1 MREVLKVKGF
11 IAFIWVAF
19 INAFVDL
26 GHKILIQNTLLKAYE
41 GSEQVILIAIVNAL
55 ILLPFI
61 MLFTPAGYISDRFSK
76 VKVMRWAARF
86 AVLLTLLIT
95 FSYYMGWFYA
105 AFGLTFVLALQSA
118 LYSPAKYGYIRDLL
132 GADNLSEGN
141 GWVQSVTMVAIL
153 SGIVIF
159 SLLFEAMLSGSGV
172 DLNNPSELLKTF
184 APLGGLLII
193 SSLVEVYFTQ
203 KLPIV
208 KTQDGKNKF
217 EWKAYLTAKLVTK
230 DIKSLFDNKPII
242 RAIFAIAGFWTISQ
256 VLLAVFPSYIETLT
270 GESNVFIIQAVM
282 ALAGIGIMAGSFISG
297 RMSSHYINLALVPVG
312 AVGVAICLFLLL
324 QVETLF
330 WAAPVF
336 FAFGLFGALMI
347 IPLNA
352 LIQFS
357 APKDQLGTIL
367 AGNNLVQNICMLTGL
382 ALTVLFAY
390 YRYDEK
396 WLLTALAIIG
406 LVGAAQT
413 VLTLPH
419 LFVRAVFA
427 GIIRRQYKLVVQ
439 GYENILDDQRDTT
452 KGMLLLGNHISW
464 IDWALVQLAFPRRIR
479 FVMERSYFEKWYLKW
494 FLNFMGCIPIS
505 SGSSKKSL
513 NLIREHLKNGQIVCL
528 FPEGAISYTGQ
539 LGEFKRGFEQAIQ
552 GTDAVIVPFYLRGLW
567 GSKFS
572 KSSSKLREVTSRGG
586 GRRDVIVSFGKPMS
600 ADSLASD
607 VKQKVFELSIETWT
621 SYTGGLQNLAYA
633 FVDTCKTRSSSW
645 AITDSTGIPISRK
658 KLLTGALLFRD
669 YISPTRGQN
678 IGLLVPT
685 TTAGAIT
692 NMAALMAGKTLVNL
706 NYSAP
711 IDSLL
716 SAVEQANI
724 STIVT
729 STQFVKKLEGRGLD
743 VEPLF
748 KDRQVLYLE
757 DIRDEISTAKR
768 ITTLLKVILMPKSMI
783 KSLYCARRKI
793 DDTAAILFSSGS
805 EGAPKG
811 VMLSHRNFMSNL
823 KQIADVLNMRDS
835 DVVMASLPLF
845 HAFGLT
851 VTCLMPLIEGVPVV
865 CHPDPTDAVGVGKA
879 VARYRATV
887 LCATATFLRLYSRN
901 RRLLPI
907 MFESLRLT
915 VAGAEKLPH
924 ATRELFENR
933 FHKTL
938 LEGYGCTETTPV
950 ASCNIPNHLDT
961 TYWTVQDGNRLG
973 TVGMALPGTTFR
985 IVDPDTMEALP
996 VGEAG
1001 LILIG
1006 GAQIMK
1012 GYLNAP
1018 EKTAEVIVELDG
1030 IRFYKTGDKGQLDE
1044 DGFLTIV
1051 DRYSRFAKLG
1061 GEMVSLAD
1069 LEQRVRD
1076 ALDIQETPLIATAL
1090 PDERKGEKLI
1100 LLLEGD
1106 YDQDDVRNK
1115 IMASSIP
1122 PLMRPAKIF
1131 VVETVP
1137 ILGSGK
1143 QDFAAARKMA
1153 KALIDDQDIK

>member
-1 MREVLKVKGF
+1 MREVLKVAGF

-26 GHKILIQNTLLKAYE
+26 GHKILIQNTLLKAFE
-41 GSEQVILIAIVNAL
+41 GSEQVILTAIVNAL
-55 ILLPFI
+55 ILIPFI
-61 MLFTPAGYISDRFSK
+61 LLFTPAGFISDRYSK
-76 VKVMRWAARF
+76 AKVMRWAARS
-86 AVLLTLLIT
+86 AVFLTLLIT
-95 FSYYMGWFYA
+95 FCYYQGWFYY
-105 AFGLTFVLALQSA
+105 AFALTFALALQSA

-132 GADNLSEGN
+132 GSDNLSEGN
-141 GWVQSVTMVAIL
+141 SWVQSVTMIAIL
-153 SGIVIF
+153 GGIVVF
-159 SLLFEAMLSGSGV
+159 SLLFEVMIGQDDI
-172 DLNNPSELLKTF
+172 DLTDTSALAKSY
-184 APLGGLLII
+184 APLGWLLVAGSVVEAILAQRLPDI
-193 SSLVEVYFTQ
+193 ASSTKAE
-203 KLPIV
+203 
-208 KTQDGKNKF
+208 KF
-217 EWKAYLTAKLVTK
+217 QWKAYFSTKLLRN
-230 DIKSLFDNKPII
+230 DMAAIYNNKPII
-242 RAIFAIAGFWTISQ
+242 RAIYGIAGFWTISQ
-256 VLLAVFPSYIETLT
+256 VLLAVYPSYIETLT
-270 GESNVFIIQAVM
+270 GEGNVFIIQGVM
-282 ALAGIGIMAGSFISG
+282 ALAGIGIMVGSVVAG
-297 RMSSHYINLALVPVG
+297 RMSRHYINLALVPVG
-312 AVGVAICLFLLL
+312 AVGVAVSLLL
-324 QVETLF
+324 LLWVTSLM

-336 FAFGLFGALMI
+336 FAVGLFGALMI

-352 LIQFS
+352 LVQFN
-357 APKDQLGTIL
+357 APKAELGTIL
-367 AGNNLVQNICMLTGL
+367 AGSNFVQNICMLLGL
-382 ALTVLFAY
+382 LLTVLFAY
-390 YRYDEK
+390 YNYEEK

-406 LVGAAQT
+406 
-413 VLTLPH
+413 VLLSIQAVRTLPH
-419 LFVRAVFA
+419 LFVRALFSGV
-427 GIIRRQYKLVVQ
+427 IRRKYNLVVQ

-452 KGMLLLGNHISW
+452 KGMLLLGNHISF

-494 FLNFMGCIPIS
+494 FLNFMGCIPVSS
-505 SGSSKKSL
+505 SGSKKSL
-513 NLIREHLKNGQIVCL
+513 QLIRKHLENGQIVCL

-567 GSKFS
+567 GSRFS
-572 KSSSKLREVTSRGG
+572 KSSSKLREVTSRGSMK
-586 GRRDVIVSFGKPMS
+586 RDVIVSFGSPLD
-600 ADSLASD
+600 ANTQASD
-607 VKQKVFELSIETWT
+607 VKQKIFELSIKSW
-621 SYTGGLQNLAYA
+621 SAYTDGLQNIGQA
-633 FVDTCKTRSSSW
+633 FVDTCKSSGSEW
-645 AITDSTGIPISRK
+645 AITDSTGVPVSRK
-658 KLLTGALLFRD
+658 RLLTGALLFRD
-669 YISPTRGQN
+669 YLKPTRGQN

-692 NMAALMAGKTLVNL
+692 NMAALLAGKTLVNL
-706 NYSAP
+706 NYTAP
-711 IDSLL
+711 IESLM
-716 SAVEQANI
+716 SAIEQADI
-724 STIVT
+724 RTIVT
-729 STQFVKKLEGRGLD
+729 STQFVVKLEARGLD

-748 KDRQVLYLE
+748 EGKEVLYLE
-757 DIRDEISTAKR
+757 DIRDDISPLKR
-768 ITTLLKVILMPKSMI
+768 ITTLLKVILMPKFMI
-783 KSLYCARRKI
+783 KSLYCANNKL
-793 DDTAAILFSSGS
+793 DNTAAILFSSGS

-823 KQIADVLNMRDS
+823 KQIADVLNMRD
-835 DVVMASLPLF
+835 DDTIMASLPLF

-851 VTCLMPLIEGVPVV
+851 VTCFLPLIEGVPVV

-879 VARYRATV
+879 VAKYKATV

-907 MFESLRLT
+907 MFDSLRLT

-950 ASCNIPNHLDT
+950 ASCNIPDSLDT
-961 TYWTVQDGNRLG
+961 QYWTVQQGNRLG
-973 TVGMALPGTTFR
+973 TVGLALPGTTFR
-985 IVDPDTMEALP
+985 IVDPDTMETLP

-1006 GAQIMK
+1006 GSQIMK
-1012 GYLNAP
+1012 GYLNEP
-1018 EKTAEVIVELDG
+1018 EKTEDVIVTLDG

-1076 ALDIQETPLIATAL
+1076 ALDIQETPIIATAL

-1100 LLLEGD
+1100 LLIEGE
-1106 YDQDDVRNK
+1106 YNVADVKTK
-1115 IMASSIP
+1115 ILKSSIP
-1122 PLMRPAKIF
+1122 PLMRPAHVF

-1143 QDFAAARKMA
+1143 QDFSAARKMA
-1153 KALIDDQDIK
+1153 KNLIEESK

>member
-1 MREVLKVKGF
+1 MREVLRVKGF

-41 GSEQVILIAIVNAL
+41 GSEQVVLTAIVNAL
-55 ILLPFI
+55 ILIPFI
-61 MLFTPAGYISDRFSK
+61 LLFTPAGYISDRFSK
-76 VKVMRWAARF
+76 AHVMRWSARF
-86 AVLLTLLIT
+86 AVLITLLIT
-95 FSYYMGWFYA
+95 FCYYQGWFYY
-105 AFGLTFVLALQSA
+105 AFALTFALALQSA
-118 LYSPAKYGYIRDLL
+118 LYSPAKFGYIRDLL
-132 GADNLSEGN
+132 GSDSLSEGN
-141 GWVQSVTMVAIL
+141 SWVQSVTMIAIL
-153 SGIVIF
+153 CGIVAF
-159 SLLFEAMLSGSGV
+159 SLLFEIMLDGIEI
-172 DLNNPSELLKTF
+172 DLSDPSALTKAF
-184 APLGGLLII
+184 APLGWLLVAGSI
-193 SSLVEVYFTQ
+193 VEAILAQRLPDVAADTATQ
-203 KLPIV
+203 KF
-208 KTQDGKNKF
+208 Q
-217 EWKAYLTAKLVTK
+217 WKEYITAKLVSR
-230 DIKSLFDNKPII
+230 DMKSIFANKPII
-242 RAIFAIAGFWTISQ
+242 RAIFGIAGFWTISQ
-256 VLLAVFPSYIETLT
+256 VLLAVYPSYIETLT
-270 GESNVFIIQAVM
+270 GETNVFIIQSVM
-282 ALAGIGIMAGSFISG
+282 ALAGIGIMAGSVVAG
-297 RMSSHYINLALVPVG
+297 RMSRHYINLALVPVG
-312 AVGVAICLFLLL
+312 AVGMALCLFALLAVDSL
-324 QVETLF
+324 A

-336 FAFGLFGALMI
+336 FGVGLFGSLMI

-352 LIQFS
+352 LVQFN
-357 APKDQLGTIL
+357 APKGQLGIVL
-367 AGNNLVQNICMLTGL
+367 AGSNLVQNICMLTGL
-382 ALTVLFAY
+382 LLTVLFAY
-390 YRYDEK
+390 YNFDEK
-396 WLLTALAIIG
+396 WLLTTLAF
-406 LVGAAQT
+406 VG
-413 VLTLPH
+413 VLGAVQAIRNLPH
-419 LFVRAVFA
+419 VFVRAIFS
-427 GIIRRQYKLVVQ
+427 GIIRRKYKLVVQ

-479 FVMERSYFEKWYLKW
+479 FVMERSFYDRWYLRW
-494 FLNFMGCIPIS
+494 FLKFMGCIPVS
-505 SGSSKKSL
+505 TGGSKKSL
-513 NLIREHLKNGQIVCL
+513 QLIRKHLENGQIVCL

-539 LGEFKRGFEQAIQ
+539 LGEFKRGFEQAIA

-572 KSSSKLREVTSRGG
+572 KSSSKLREVSSRGG
-586 GRRDVIVSFGKPMS
+586 VKRDVIVSFGSPLS
-600 ADSLASD
+600 ADSTASD
-607 VKQKVFELSIETWT
+607 VKQKIFELSIQSWT
-621 SYTGGLQNLAYA
+621 AYTDGLPNIAQA
-633 FVDTCKTRSSSW
+633 FVDTCKTKSNHW
-645 AITDSTGIPISRK
+645 AITDSTGVPINRK
-658 KLLTGALLFRD
+658 RLLTGALLFRD
-669 YISPTRGQN
+669 YLAPTPGQN

-711 IDSLL
+711 IESLV
-716 SAVEQANI
+716 SAIEQADI
-724 STIVT
+724 RTIIT
-729 STQFVKKLEGRGLD
+729 STQFVTKLKGKGLD
-743 VEPLF
+743 IEPLF
-748 KDRQVLYLE
+748 EGKEVLFLE
-757 DIRDEISTAKR
+757 DIRDEISTFQR
-768 ITTLLKVILMPKSMI
+768 ITTLLKVILLPKSVI
-783 KSLYCARRKI
+783 KRLYCAPKDI

-805 EGAPKG
+805 EGSPKG

-823 KQIADVLNMRDS
+823 KQIADVLNMRD
-835 DVVMASLPLF
+835 DDTIMASLPLF

-851 VTCLMPLIEGVPVV
+851 VTCLLPLIEGVPVV

-879 VARYRATV
+879 VAKYKATV

-907 MFESLRLT
+907 MFDSLRLT
-915 VAGAEKLPH
+915 VAGAEKLPQ
-924 ATRELFENR
+924 ATRDLFENR
-933 FHKTL
+933 FHKIL

-950 ASCNIPNHLDT
+950 ASCNIPDHLDT
-961 TYWTVQDGNRLG
+961 TYWTVQQGNRLG
-973 TVGMALPGTTFR
+973 TVGLALPGTVFR
-985 IVDPDTMEALP
+985 IVDPDTMETLQ

-1006 GAQIMK
+1006 GSQIMK

-1030 IRFYKTGDKGQLDE
+1030 IRFYKTGDKGQLDD

-1100 LLLEGD
+1100 LLIEGD
-1106 YDQDDVRNK
+1106 YKVADVKSK
-1115 IMASSIP
+1115 ILKSSIP
-1122 PLMRPAKIF
+1122 PLMRPAQVF

-1153 KALIDDQDIK
+1153 KELIEAG

>member
-1 MREVLKVKGF
+1 MREVLKVTGF

-41 GSEQVILIAIVNAL
+41 GSEQVILTAIINAL
-55 ILLPFI
+55 ILIPFI
-61 MLFTPAGYISDRFSK
+61 LLFTPAGFISDRYSK
-76 VKVMRWAARF
+76 AKVMRWAARF

-95 FSYYMGWFYA
+95 LCYYQGWFYY
-105 AFGLTFVLALQSA
+105 AFGLTFALALQSA

-132 GADNLSEGN
+132 GSDNLSEGN
-141 GWVQSVTMVAIL
+141 SWVQSVTMVAIL
-153 SGIVIF
+153 AGIVVF
-159 SLLFEAMLSGSGV
+159 SLLFEVMIGQHDIDLSDTAQLARSY
-172 DLNNPSELLKTF
+172 
-184 APLGGLLII
+184 APLGWF
-193 SSLVEVYFTQ
+193 LVLGSVVEAFLAQ
-203 KLPIV
+203 RLPDITNAS
-208 KTQDGKNKF
+208 KPEKF
-217 EWKAYLTAKLVTK
+217 QWKAYITTKLVRNDMK
-230 DIKSLFDNKPII
+230 AIYDNKPII
-242 RAIFAIAGFWTISQ
+242 RSIFGIAGFWTISQ
-256 VLLAVFPSYIETLT
+256 VLLAVYPSYIETLT
-270 GESNVFIIQAVM
+270 GESNVFIIQGVM
-282 ALAGIGIMAGSFISG
+282 ALAGIGIMAGSVIAG

-312 AVGVAICLFLLL
+312 AVGVAISLLL
-324 QVETLF
+324 LLWVTSLA

-336 FAFGLFGALMI
+336 FAVGLFGALMI

-352 LIQFS
+352 LIQFN
-357 APKDQLGTIL
+357 APKAELGTIL
-367 AGNNLVQNICMLTGL
+367 AGSNLVQNICMLSGL
-382 ALTVLFAY
+382 LLTVLFAY
-390 YRYDEK
+390 YNYEEK

-406 LVGAAQT
+406 VLLSAQA
-413 VLTLPH
+413 VRTLPH
-419 LFVRAVFA
+419 LFVRALFA
-427 GIIRRQYKLVVQ
+427 GIIRQKYNLVVQ
-439 GYENILDDQRDTT
+439 GYENILDNQRDTT

-479 FVMERSYFEKWYLKW
+479 FVMERSFYEKWYLKW
-494 FLNFMGCIPIS
+494 FLNFMGCIPVS
-505 SGSSKKSL
+505 SAGSKKSL
-513 NLIREHLKNGQIVCL
+513 QMIRKHLEDGQIVCL

-539 LGEFKRGFEQAIQ
+539 LGEFKRGFEQAIR

-567 GSKFS
+567 GSRFS
-572 KSSSKLREVTSRGG
+572 KSSSKLREVTSRGSVK
-586 GRRDVIVSFGKPMS
+586 RDVIVSFGSPLDADTS
-600 ADSLASD
+600 AVD
-607 VKQKVFELSIETWT
+607 VKQKVFELSIQAWST
-621 SYTGGLQNLAYA
+621 YTGGLQNIGQA
-633 FVDTCKTRSSSW
+633 FVDTCKTSGSEW
-645 AITDSTGIPISRK
+645 AITDATGVPVSRK

-669 YISPTRGQN
+669 YIAPTRGQN

-706 NYSAP
+706 NYTAP
-711 IDSLL
+711 IESIM
-716 SAVEQANI
+716 SAIEQADI
-724 STIVT
+724 RTIVT
-729 STQFVKKLEGRGLD
+729 STQFVTKLEARGLD

-748 KDRQVLYLE
+748 EGKEVLYLE
-757 DIRDEISTAKR
+757 DIRDDIPNAKR
-768 ITTLLKVILMPKSMI
+768 ITTLLKVILMPKFMI
-783 KSLYCARRKI
+783 KSLYCANQKL

-823 KQIADVLNMRDS
+823 KQIADVLNMRD
-835 DVVMASLPLF
+835 DDTIMASLPLF

-851 VTCLMPLIEGVPVV
+851 VTCFLPLIEGVPVV

-879 VARYRATV
+879 VAKYKATV

-907 MFESLRLT
+907 MFDSLRLT

-950 ASCNIPNHLDT
+950 ASCNIPDSLDT
-961 TYWTVQDGNRLG
+961 QYWTVQQGNRLG
-973 TVGMALPGTTFR
+973 TVGLALPGTTFR
-985 IVDPDTMEALP
+985 IVDPESMETLP
-996 VGEAG
+996 IGEAG

-1006 GAQIMK
+1006 GTQIMK
-1012 GYLNAP
+1012 GYLNEP
-1018 EKTAEVIVELDG
+1018 EKTEQAIVTLDG

-1076 ALDIQETPLIATAL
+1076 ALSIQETPLIATAL

-1100 LLLEGD
+1100 LLIEGD
-1106 YDQDDVRNK
+1106 HDETDVKNK
-1115 IMASSIP
+1115 ILKSSIP
-1122 PLMRPAKIF
+1122 PLMRPAHIF

-1143 QDFAAARKMA
+1143 QDFSAARNMA
-1153 KALIDDQDIK
+1153 KKLIEQQ